1 MLALRDRRGAM
12 SEVAVIGCGPA
23 GLLAAHAVALEG
35 HTPVV
40 FSKEAIKSPNARAT
54 FLQAPIPD
62 LTSQEPDSTVRIG
75 TIGSAEGYAQKVYGD
90 PSRRTS
96 WSRYSQERERGAWA
110 LAPVYD
116 DLWDLYQGSVREV
129 EVTYG
134 IASAIKE
141 DHRLVIN
148 TAPLPSLCE
157 GSCYFPRR
165 DIWVLDWVPQMTE
178 RRLQGYENFMVYNGH
193 WQYGWSRA
201 SRLFGVDATEFPH
214 EVPGASKGIKVLP
227 GRCDCHPGIVRTGR
241 WGTWQPGV
249 LVHNAFYT
257 AQEAV
262 RAMERLHAL

>member
-1 MLALRDRRGAM
+1 M

-110 LAPVYD
+110 LAPVYA

-148 TAPLPSLCE
+148 APRSSGRSSRSTSTGRWATTTVTSSVRCRLARAELRRGRAELYDGTEPLQRVVLRFVQRGQGDLPHDQARLPA
-157 GSCYFPRR
+157 GR
-165 DIWVLDWVPQMTE
+165 DEAD
-178 RRLQGYENFMVYNGH
+178 
-193 WQYGWSRA
+193 
-201 SRLFGVDATEFPH
+201 DAD
-214 EVPGASKGIKVLP
+214 LP
-227 GRCDCHPGIVRTGR
+227 GRGELRQQSSPSSPRSGSRRPART
-241 WGTWQPGV
+241 
-249 LVHNAFYT
+249 T
-257 AQEAV
+257 AMTASTRT
-262 RAMERLHAL
+262 RASG